1 MYAAIDAIGDE
12 DVQPTRDFLR
22 TFVSG
27 SPAGQALARRIALTD
42 RVGRD
47 HDKVTQPSGVV
58 PAAPIGDDSAGSRAD
73 VTAGLDGDAA
83 VGG

>member
-12 DVQPTRDFLR
+12 DARPTRDFLR

-42 RVGRD
+42 RAGRD
-47 HDKVTQPSGVV
+47 HDQGPQPSGAV
-58 PAAPIGDDSAGSRAD
+58 PAASIGDDPAGSRVN
-73 VTAGLDGDAA
+73 VTAALHGDSA